1 MKVHSLLRYFIMAM
15 VLILVS
21 AAGPLVSAQGR
32 MMSPEDRAEQVS
44 KRLVLNEEQKGKLV
58 KVYQAMQKEMQEKMP
73 DLMGDREEM
82 RKAMQTINAKGDK
95 EVEKMLTKEQ
105 LAKYEEFKKERQQMR
120 GRRGNNN

>member
-1 MKVHSLLRYFIMAM
+1 MKVHSLLRNFIMAT

-21 AAGPLVSAQGR
+21 AAGQLVSAQGR

-44 KRLVLNEEQKGKLV
+44 KRLALNEEQKGKLV

-73 DLMGDREEM
+73 DLMGDREAM
-82 RKAMQTINAKGDK
+82 RKAMQDINAKGDK

>member
-1 MKVHSLLRYFIMAM
+1 MKVHSLLRNFIMAM

>member
-1 MKVHSLLRYFIMAM
+1 MKVHSLLRNFIMAT

-21 AAGPLVSAQGR
+21 AAGQLVSAQGR
-32 MMSPEDRAEQVS
+32 MMSPEDRAEQLS
-44 KRLVLNEEQKGKLV
+44 KRLDLNEEQKGKLV
-58 KVYQAMQKEMQEKMP
+58 KVYQALQKEMQEKMP
-73 DLMGDREEM
+73 DLMGDREAM
-82 RKAMQTINAKGDK
+82 RKAMQDINAKGDK

>member
-1 MKVHSLLRYFIMAM
+1 MKVHSLLRNFIMAM

-21 AAGPLVSAQGR
+21 AAGPSVSAQGR

-44 KRLVLNEEQKGKLV
+44 KRLALNEEQKGKLV
-58 KVYQAMQKEMQEKMP
+58 KVFQAMQKEMQEKMP
-73 DLMGDREEM
+73 DLMGDREAM
-82 RKAMQTINAKGDK
+82 RKAMQDINAKGDK

>member
-44 KRLVLNEEQKGKLV
+44 KRLALNEEQKGKLI
-58 KVYQAMQKEMQEKMP
+58 KVYQALQKEMQEKMP

>member
-44 KRLVLNEEQKGKLV
+44 KRLALNEEQKGKLV

-73 DLMGDREEM
+73 DLMGDREAM
-82 RKAMQTINAKGDK
+82 RKAMQDINAKGDK

-105 LAKYEEFKKERQQMR
+105 LAKYEEFKKERGQMR

>member
-1 MKVHSLLRYFIMAM
+1 MKVHSLLRNFIMAM

-21 AAGPLVSAQGR
+21 AAGQLVSAQGR

-44 KRLVLNEEQKGKLV
+44 KRLALNEEQKGKLI
-58 KVYQAMQKEMQEKMP
+58 KVYQALQKEMQEKMP

>member
-1 MKVHSLLRYFIMAM
+1 MKVHSLLRNFIMAT

-21 AAGPLVSAQGR
+21 AAGQLVSAQGR

-44 KRLVLNEEQKGKLV
+44 KRLALNEEQKGKLV

-73 DLMGDREEM
+73 DLMGDREAM

-105 LAKYEEFKKERQQMR
+105 LAKYEEFKKERGQMR

>member
-1 MKVHSLLRYFIMAM
+1 MKVHSLLRNFIMAT

-21 AAGPLVSAQGR
+21 AAGQLVSAQGR

-44 KRLVLNEEQKGKLV
+44 KRLALNEEQKGKLV

-73 DLMGDREEM
+73 DLMGDREAM
-82 RKAMQTINAKGDK
+82 RKAMQDINAKGDK

-105 LAKYEEFKKERQQMR
+105 LAKYEEFKKEGQQMR

>member
-44 KRLVLNEEQKGKLV
+44 KRLALNEEQKGKLI
-58 KVYQAMQKEMQEKMP
+58 KVYQALQKEMQEKMP

-105 LAKYEEFKKERQQMR
+105 LAKYEEFKKERLQMR

>member
-73 DLMGDREEM
+73 DLMGDREAM
-82 RKAMQTINAKGDK
+82 RKAMQDINAKGDK